1 MTDDKRFS
9 FRSGGLG
16 FLIGAGLGAG
26 MALLLMPQ
34 SGSESRKQLRGYAR
48 RAEENMQEVAEK
60 ATQGLGQAMDKGRN
74 FLQEAG
80 PA

>member
-1 MTDDKRFS
+1 MMNDKGFS
-9 FRSGGLG
+9 TRSAGLG

-26 MALLLMPQ
+26 VALLLMPQ

-48 RAEENMQEVAEK
+48 RAEENMHEVAEK

-80 PA
+80 PG